1 MKDIGI
7 LLSFLDYG
15 FDKKLRSIK
24 AVKINFLKKLS
35 FLD

>member
-1 MKDIGI
+1 MKEIAI

-24 AVKINFLKKLS
+24 AEKTKLS
-35 FLD
+35 